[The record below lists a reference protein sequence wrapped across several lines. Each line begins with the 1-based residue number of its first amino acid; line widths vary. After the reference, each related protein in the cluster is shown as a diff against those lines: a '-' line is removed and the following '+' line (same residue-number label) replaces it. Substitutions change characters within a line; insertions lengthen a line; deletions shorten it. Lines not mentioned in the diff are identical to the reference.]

1 MLKIAM
7 CDDSPQDRSKLLEVL
22 KSYAE
27 ERKLDIDAAIYSAG
41 EELLA
46 DMQEFDI
53 IFLDIEMNG
62 INGIETAQRIRG
74 MDMTMPIVYVTSYSK
89 YWRSA
94 YKVHAFDFISKPYER
109 DDIFAVMDDF
119 LASSREDRSVK
130 IQIETAGGTEIVD
143 TSDVCYLL
151 IQKKKSVIVG
161 LKDGEL
167 TSTETLTQLA
177 HKLENEQM
185 FQIHRSCYV
194 NLKYVQ
200 NYSRSDG
207 VIMQTGT
214 WLPLARQRQEEFL
227 YMLGKY
233 LRKG

>member
-7 CDDSPQDRSKLLEVL
+7 CDDSQSDRDKLYEVL
-22 KSYAE
+22 KAYAD
-27 ERKLDIDAAIYSAG
+27 ERKLETDIAVYSAG
-41 EELLA
+41 EKLLA
-46 DMQEFDI
+46 DMQDFGI
-53 IFLDIEMNG
+53 IFLDIEMDG

-94 YKVHAFDFISKPYER
+94 YKVHAFDFISKPYVEE
-109 DDIFAVMDDF
+109 DIFAVMDDF
-119 LASSREDRSVK
+119 LASSREDTSIK
-130 IQIETAGGTEIVD
+130 IQIETDNGTEIVD

-161 LKDGEL
+161 LKEGEI

-227 YMLGKY
+227 YVLGKY